1 MPMACASYPKDV
13 LYSMMRKEMNA
24 EPPLSG
30 SEVMAAEPSGSEDM
44 AAEPPLWS
52 FGLSSGALS
61 RVNWHCLA
69 ELRGRMRCREMHE
82 APDTT
87 MKSC

>member
-1 MPMACASYPKDV
+1 MPMTCASYPKDV
-13 LYSMMRKEMNA
+13 LYSMMRKEMTA
-24 EPPLSG
+24 EPPL
-30 SEVMAAEPSGSEDM
+30 PGSEDM

-69 ELRGRMRCREMHE
+69 KLWGRMRCSEMH
-82 APDTT
+82 AVPDTT

>member
-1 MPMACASYPKDV
+1 MPMTCASCPKDV
-13 LYSMMRKEMNA
+13 LYSMMRKEMTA
-24 EPPLSG
+24 EPPLLR
-30 SEVMAAEPSGSEDM
+30 SEVMAAEPSGSEDTV
-44 AAEPPLWS
+44 AEPPLRS

-61 RVNWHCLA
+61 RVNWHCLT
-69 ELRGRMRCREMHE
+69 ELRGRMRCSEMHE

>member
-13 LYSMMRKEMNA
+13 LYSMMRKEMTA
-24 EPPLSG
+24 EPPLLR
-30 SEVMAAEPSGSEDM
+30 SEVM

-52 FGLSSGALS
+52 FCLSSGALS
-61 RVNWHCLA
+61 RVNCHCLA
-69 ELRGRMRCREMHE
+69 ELQGRMRCSEMHE